1 MQMASTLTAREAA
14 ERLDISLPTLYA
26 YVSRGLIHSEP
37 DPEDIRQRRYSAH
50 DVQALLKRKAVRKD
64 PASAAEDVLRWGM
77 PLLDSA
83 LTLIEEGRLYY
94 RGRDVVALA
103 QTETL
108 ERVAALLWMGT
119 MEPLA
124 PAPAV
129 VPKHA
134 LPDVTSLPVLGRMQV
149 ALAVSAAADPRAYD
163 LRAASMAQ
171 AGLRIVRL
179 LLEVVAPAASGSP
192 AIASQL
198 AAAWLPGHEGGHQL
212 LDMALILCAD
222 HELNASSFTAR
233 VVASAGATPYA
244 VVSAGLA
251 ALSGVRH
258 GGMTE
263 RVDAFWQEVERV
275 GDAQQ
280 VIAQRLQRGEAIPG
294 FGHPLYPGGDPRG
307 AELTRQALQYAD
319 AHTAD
324 RIRSVL
330 DATLA
335 LLGDFPSLDFGLV
348 AFSRALRLPAEAPL
362 VLFALGRTVGWIAHA
377 IEQSSTPQLIR
388 PRARYTGIRP

>member
-1 MQMASTLTAREAA
+1 MQTASTLTAREAA
-14 ERLDISLPTLYA
+14 AQLDISLPTLYA
-26 YVSRGLIHSEP
+26 YVSRGLIRSEP

-50 DVQALLKRKAVRKD
+50 DVQALLKRKAVRRD
-64 PASAAEDVLRWGM
+64 PAAATEDVLRWGM

-83 LTLIEEGRLYY
+83 LTLIEDGRLYY
-94 RGRDVVALA
+94 RGLDAVALA

-108 ERVAALLWMGT
+108 ERVAALLWTGRL
-119 MEPLA
+119 EPLA
-124 PAPAV
+124 PAVAL
-129 VPKHA
+129 KHA
-134 LPDVTSLPVLGRMQV
+134 WPDLAALPVLGRMQV
-149 ALAVSAAADPRAYD
+149 ALVVGAAADPRAYD
-163 LRAASMAQ
+163 LRAPGMAQ
-171 AGLRIVRL
+171 AGQRIVRL
-179 LLEVVAPAASGSP
+179 LLEVVAPAAPGFTAVAP
-192 AIASQL
+192 QL
-198 AAAWLPGHEGGHQL
+198 AAAWLPEHASGRQL
-212 LDMALILCAD
+212 LDLALILCAD

-263 RVDAFWQEVERV
+263 RVAAFWQEVERV

-280 VIAQRLQRGEAIPG
+280 VIAQRLQRGETIPG
-294 FGHPLYPGGDPRG
+294 FGHPLYPNGDPRG
-307 AELTRQALQYAD
+307 AELARQALLYAD
-319 AHTAD
+319 ARTAD
-324 RIRSVL
+324 QIGGVLEAASV
-330 DATLA
+330 

-348 AFSRALRLPAEAPL
+348 ALAHALRLPADAPL

-377 IEQSSTPQLIR
+377 IEQSSTPHLIR